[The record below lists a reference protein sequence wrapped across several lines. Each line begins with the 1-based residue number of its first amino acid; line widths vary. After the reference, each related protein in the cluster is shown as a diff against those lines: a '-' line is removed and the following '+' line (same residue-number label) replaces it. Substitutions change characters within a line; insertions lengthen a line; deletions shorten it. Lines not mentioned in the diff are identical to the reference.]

1 MLTTSDSRDRNSQR
15 PLTTDEEVYRGPQD
29 VENARELDSNVPGTY
44 HRNLFGHLLEIEE
57 AIGCDPNVGARNI
70 RNGRLPANSDEHVF
84 ARVGA
89 VAHSDRL
96 WPREPSVALDEGHLA
111 VGEVVLVDA
120 VESGHVRV
128 TLRLDRAHVE
138 GRVAHAETVAGRLVD
153 GLLDERRVE
162 HDLKVEDATLY
173 EVKVGRCAALCGK
186 RRKMRRFMW

>member
-1 MLTTSDSRDRNSQR
+1 M
-15 PLTTDEEVYRGPQD
+15 G
-29 VENARELDSNVPGTY
+29 AG
-44 HRNLFGHLLEIEE
+44 NL
-57 AIGCDPNVGARNI
+57 RK
-70 RNGRLPANSDEHVF
+70 GRLPANGDEHVL
-84 ARVGA
+84 ARVRA
-89 VAHSDRL
+89 LAHSDRL
-96 WPREPSVALDEGHLA
+96 WPHEPSVALDEGHLA
-111 VGEVVLVDA
+111 VGEVALVYA

-128 TLRLDRAHVE
+128 TLRLERAHVE